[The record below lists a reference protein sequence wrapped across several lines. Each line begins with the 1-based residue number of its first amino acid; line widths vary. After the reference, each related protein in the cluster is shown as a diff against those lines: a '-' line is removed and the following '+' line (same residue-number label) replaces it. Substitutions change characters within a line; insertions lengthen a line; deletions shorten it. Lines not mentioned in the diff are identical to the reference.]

1 LLRRLHSQPRP
12 LFRKPYQNTIRAM
25 VRTQSGCLQPASFWI
40 RGLRPHPE
48 PTATEVRR

>member
-1 LLRRLHSQPRP
+1 
-12 LFRKPYQNTIRAM
+12 M